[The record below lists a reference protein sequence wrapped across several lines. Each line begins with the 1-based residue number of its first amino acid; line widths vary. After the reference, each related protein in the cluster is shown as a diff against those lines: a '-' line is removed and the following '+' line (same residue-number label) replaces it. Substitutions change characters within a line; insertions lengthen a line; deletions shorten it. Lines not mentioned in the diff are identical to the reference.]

1 MKKTQSICVVG
12 AGYVGLSNAMLLAQK
27 HQVFLFDINEARIR
41 LLQKKQSPLNDK
53 EMIEFL
59 NHKELHLFP
68 IFSWQDVPK
77 EVELFVI
84 ATPTDYNPET
94 NYFDTSSIESTFQQ
108 ISSTHPGTQVVIKS
122 TIPIGFTDSANDRYP
137 DLKITFSPEFLREGK
152 ALYDNLYPSRIVIGT
167 KHEESKAIAEIWQ
180 SLSLR
185 TDVPVISTHPTE
197 AESIKLFANSY
208 LAMRVAFFN
217 ELDSFAEA
225 NNLITRDIVEGIS
238 NDPRIGSHYNNPSF
252 GYGGYCFPKDTKQLR
267 SSFGSVPEKLV
278 SAIVESNETRK
289 KFILGQIT
297 KQKPKVVGIY
307 RLVMKAGSDNFR
319 ESAIIAIMN
328 GLLQRRIKVIV
339 YEPLLESQSLDY
351 DLVEDFEQF
360 VNRCDLIVTNRMDDI
375 IKPYRTKVYTRD
387 LFQRD

>member
-1 MKKTQSICVVG
+1 
-12 AGYVGLSNAMLLAQK
+12 
-27 HQVFLFDINEARIR
+27 
-41 LLQKKQSPLNDK
+41 
-53 EMIEFL
+53 
-59 NHKELHLFP
+59 
-68 IFSWQDVPK
+68 
-77 EVELFVI
+77 
-84 ATPTDYNPET
+84 
-94 NYFDTSSIESTFQQ
+94 
-108 ISSTHPGTQVVIKS
+108 
-122 TIPIGFTDSANDRYP
+122 
-137 DLKITFSPEFLREGK
+137 
-152 ALYDNLYPSRIVIGT
+152 
-167 KHEESKAIAEIWQ
+167 
-180 SLSLR
+180 
-185 TDVPVISTHPTE
+185 
-197 AESIKLFANSY
+197 
-208 LAMRVAFFN
+208 MRVAFFN

-307 RLVMKAGSDNFR
+307 RLVMKAGSNNFR